1 MDPTLLL
8 IVAIVSVAIGYAGGA
23 VITAS
28 RAGKKALKEDEKI
41 NEKAPASQPEPPVS
55 QPIIETPAP
64 ILVQVPIL
72 TPPVDP
78 NRVVVATLWRELPH
92 GILRA
97 DMAGSTIKRANEL
110 TADQRSQLKAV
121 QEDLGD
127 WLGPISI
134 AASLAINSVS
144 PPAVVPEA
152 TIVGPDVKIP
162 PQPIVADVSSKK
174 SEEFNPPAANDQ
186 PVAPPPDRK
195 TAQSIVS
202 QIDEILQAQI
212 KGTELESRGIRLV
225 ESATHGVTVW
235 IGLKAYQGMDAIPDA
250 EINTAIRMAVNEW
263 EARK

>member
-41 NEKAPASQPEPPVS
+41 NEKAPASQPE
-55 QPIIETPAP
+55 
-64 ILVQVPIL
+64 
-72 TPPVDP
+72 PPVDP

-127 WLGPISI
+127 WLGQISI
-134 AASLAINSVS
+134 AESLAINSVS

-152 TIVGPDVKIP
+152 SIVGPDVKIP

-174 SEEFNPPAANDQ
+174 SDEFNPPAANDQ
-186 PVAPPPDRK
+186 PVAPLPDRK

-250 EINTAIRMAVNEW
+250 EINTAIRIAVNEW